1 MRCSWV
7 NLDNPLY
14 MKYHDEEW
22 GVPKYN
28 DNILFEFLILE
39 IFEAGLSWET
49 ILNKR
54 DNFRKA
60 FANFDC
66 NKISKFDEIK
76 INSLLNDEGII
87 RNRSKIKATII
98 NAQVFL
104 NIQKEYSSFS
114 NYIWHFTNN
123 KVVFSNGTQ
132 SSNKLSD
139 EVTLDLKNKGMKF
152 IGTKIIYSYLAAI
165 GVIYDHEECCKL
177 FKKTL

>member
-14 MKYHDEEW
+14 VKYHDEEW
-22 GVPKYN
+22 GIPKYN

-66 NKISKFDEIK
+66 NKISKFDESK

-87 RNRSKIKATII
+87 RNKNKIKATIN
-98 NAQVFL
+98 NAKIFI
-104 NIQKEYSSFS
+104 NIQKEYGSFS

-123 KVVFSNGTQ
+123 EIVFGNGTQ

-139 EVTLDLKNKGMKF
+139 KVTKDLKNKGMKF
-152 IGTKIIYSYLAAI
+152 IGTKIIYSYLTAI